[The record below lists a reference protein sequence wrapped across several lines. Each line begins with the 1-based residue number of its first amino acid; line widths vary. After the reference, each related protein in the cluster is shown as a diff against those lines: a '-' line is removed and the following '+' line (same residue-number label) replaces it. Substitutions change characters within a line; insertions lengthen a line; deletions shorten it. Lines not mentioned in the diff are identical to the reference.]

1 MNVPGDICICVYKY
15 LIAESVTFTS
25 TIFELIFTLFIVT
38 CGVIVNLRYRNKLKE
53 EKREMPLGRRGNVIE
68 PVMSWFCILQ
78 MIFWPYELLFLWI
91 NTNEVV
97 PFESLPSWLCYVL
110 VLGMRTGRM
119 CVAYNSFFVALI
131 RYAYIVKPQRSNQ
144 WDYEKMSKRFKMASV
159 IFPIIMEIMNNLTIR
174 VDNVLFARIPKVRD
188 CLSGVPRLNSTTNI
202 QLLSSSEQVDWTM
215 QDLPASLALLIP
227 YIFQIFGG
235 LVALNVP
242 EAFLYLSIFRSMKR

>member
-1 MNVPGDICICVYKY
+1 MDGKGGKCICFYK
-15 LIAESVTFTS
+15 LLNAESISITS
-25 TIFELIFTLFIVT
+25 TTLELMFTLFIVT
-38 CGVIVNLRYRNKLKE
+38 CGVIVNLRYRNELKK
-53 EKREMPLGRRGNVIE
+53 EKRAMPIGRRGNLIE

-144 WDYEKMSKRFKMASV
+144 INVVSILYTHLVVCGEVLAFSIVSKFT
-159 IFPIIMEIMNNLTIR
+159 F
-174 VDNVLFARIPKVRD
+174 
-188 CLSGVPRLNSTTNI
+188 
-202 QLLSSSEQVDWTM
+202 
-215 QDLPASLALLIP
+215 SL
-227 YIFQIFGG
+227 
-235 LVALNVP
+235 
-242 EAFLYLSIFRSMKR
+242 ES